1 MIKSIKIILLLIL
14 LSLPQNSFSETNLT
28 PWNFKITTNDSL
40 IYAGHSTIKIVK
52 ETLINSNI
60 IDKNKMNN
68 FIKTLDSKT
77 MIYIFSKNQTQNAI
91 NANTQPDTTFIPIR
105 DSEIKKLCK
114 NLNNDFNSL
123 VKVELKLTDCN
134 LEFHKNKISSG
145 KFMDNLNKEIKSILF
160 YGHVISGY
168 DRHQLQY
175 YIRHKNKL
183 TTFTL
188 GCKIGECEDMH
199 QELIKIINSIEFV

>member
-68 FIKTLDSKT
+68 FIKTL
-77 MIYIFSKNQTQNAI
+77 
-91 NANTQPDTTFIPIR
+91 
-105 DSEIKKLCK
+105 E
-114 NLNNDFNSL
+114 
-123 VKVELKLTDCN
+123 
-134 LEFHKNKISSG
+134 
-145 KFMDNLNKEIKSILF
+145 
-160 YGHVISGY
+160 
-168 DRHQLQY
+168 
-175 YIRHKNKL
+175 
-183 TTFTL
+183 
-188 GCKIGECEDMH
+188 
-199 QELIKIINSIEFV
+199 